1 MPANWTKRI
10 IGIALLALIAAGL
23 IWFAWPRPLPVDLAT
38 VAKGPIEVTADDD
51 GKTHVRHIYTVSAPI
66 AGKVLR
72 ISHPVGEQGPS
83 LHVGD
88 KVTANETVVALMQ
101 PTPPSFI
108 DVRSH
113 DQLEAEVV
121 AADAFIQQ
129 QEAEVRRLQ
138 AALDFSRTEFERAKT
153 LSRTQSISTQ
163 AFDKAKFDLDT
174 NEAALASAK
183 AQVDVRRSLRAS
195 LAARLIDPTNTAAA
209 TEPVCCVRVL
219 APASGRVLKI
229 IQDSEAVVLPGAP
242 LVDIGNPLD
251 LEVVA
256 DLLST
261 DAVQIKVGAPVRIDG
276 WGGAAIKGRVVR
288 VDPAGFLKV
297 SALGIE
303 EQRVRVTIDFADPP
317 EAWSQLGHDY
327 RVIVHVVIWSAD
339 DALTVPI
346 SALFRKGDDWAAF
359 AVENGRTRTAIV
371 KIGHR
376 NNRVAEVLGGL
387 AAGSRVVVHP
397 SDRIADDVRVAQRD
411 TR

>member
-1 MPANWTKRI
+1 M
-10 IGIALLALIAAGL
+10 GVVVLGLIAAGL
-23 IWFAWPRPLPVDLAT
+23 IWFAWPRAQPVDLAT
-38 VAKGPIEVTADDD
+38 VARGPIEVTADDD
-51 GKTHVRHIYTVSAPI
+51 GKTHVRHIYTVSAPV

-72 ISHPVGEQGPS
+72 ISHPMGERGPS
-83 LHVGD
+83 VHVGD
-88 KVTANETVVALMQ
+88 QVTANETVVALMQ

-121 AADAFIQQ
+121 AADAAIQQ
-129 QEAEVRRLQ
+129 QEAEVRRLV
-138 AALDFSRTEFERAKT
+138 AALDFSRTEFQRAQT
-153 LSRTQSISTQ
+153 LSRTQTISAQ
-163 AFDKAKFDLDT
+163 AFDKAKFDVAT

-195 LAARLIDPTNTAAA
+195 LAARLIDPTNIAPSTDS
-209 TEPVCCVRVL
+209 TCCVRVI

-242 LVDIGNPLD
+242 LVDIGDPLD

-261 DAVQIKVGAPVRIDG
+261 DAVQIKVDAPVRIDG
-276 WGGAAIKGRVVR
+276 WGGSTLRGKVVR

-303 EQRVRVTIDFADPP
+303 EQRVRVTIDFVDPP
-317 EAWSQLGHDY
+317 EAWTQLGHDY
-327 RVIVHVVIWSAD
+327 RVVVHVAIWSAD
-339 DALTVPI
+339 EALTVPV
-346 SALFRKGDDWAAF
+346 SALFRRGDDWAVF
-359 AVENGRTRTAIV
+359 AIDNGHVQTLVV

-376 NNRVAEVLGGL
+376 NNRIAEILAGVAPGTQVVL
-387 AAGSRVVVHP
+387 HP
-397 SDRIADDVRVAQRD
+397 SDRISDGVRVAQRD
-411 TR
+411 TQ